1 MTKNENILK
10 NSRNKCIINKNI
22 NKEEN
27 KLNYIDITNKYTTKK
42 NYQIKKQKYFID
54 DSGNKYNVDGKH
66 VILKSTK
73 REIEVAEL
81 LGNAIGGKV
90 NIIPRINQPFGIKT
104 PDYLINDEKFD
115 LKEII
120 GGGKY
125 TIQGNLKGKE
135 KQSNNFVID
144 ISNAKFDIKEAK
156 RQIENIYNSK
166 HYLWLNK
173 ILLIKDNS
181 ILKVYKRV

>member
-27 KLNYIDITNKYTTKK
+27 KQNYKDITNKNTTKK

-90 NIIPRINQPFGIKT
+90 NIIPRINK
-104 PDYLINDEKFD
+104 
-115 LKEII
+115 II
-120 GGGKY
+120 
-125 TIQGNLKGKE
+125 
-135 KQSNNFVID
+135 
-144 ISNAKFDIKEAK
+144 
-156 RQIENIYNSK
+156 
-166 HYLWLNK
+166 
-173 ILLIKDNS
+173 
-181 ILKVYKRV
+181 